1 MAADLFNK
9 QSVGYMMIKA
19 KLLKRLNRFTALVE
33 LNGEAVKAH
42 VANSGR
48 LTELFQPG
56 CKVYLVKLDGKNRV
70 TGYDLSLV
78 KYAGILV
85 SVDARLPNT
94 IVAGAVDRGEL
105 PEFAGYTVK
114 KREVKFGQS
123 RLDMVL
129 EDQRQH
135 RLYVEVKSVT
145 LVSEGLARFPDA
157 PTERG
162 TRHLGELAAAVV
174 EGNRAAVVFLIQRED
189 ATAFSPNDTT
199 DPLFGRMLRQV
210 TEAGVEAYAYICK
223 ISADEIKI
231 CGSVPVVL

>member
-1 MAADLFNK
+1 
-9 QSVGYMMIKA
+9 MIKA

-56 CKVYLVKLDGKNRV
+56 CEVYLVKQNGKKRV

-78 KYAGILV
+78 SYAGILV
-85 SVDARLPNT
+85 SVDARLPNAV
-94 IVAGAVDRGEL
+94 VAGAVDRGEL
-105 PEFAGYTVK
+105 PEFAGYCVQ

-129 EDQRQH
+129 ENQGRQ
-135 RLYVEVKSVT
+135 LCYVEVKSVT
-145 LVSEGLARFPDA
+145 LVSEGIARFPDA

-162 TRHLGELAAAVV
+162 SRHLGELAAAIG
-174 EGNRAAVVFLIQRED
+174 EGHRAAVVFLIQRDD
-189 ATAFSPNDTT
+189 AKIFSPNDTT
-199 DPLFGRMLRQV
+199 DPVFGRMLRQV
-210 TEAGVEAYAYICK
+210 TAAGVDAYAYTCK
-223 ISADEIKI
+223 ISTREINI
-231 CGSVPVVL
+231 VGSVPVVL